1 MLVIGIVGGVASGKS
16 TVAGHFQ
23 HLGAIVIDVDRVGH
37 EVLGDRE
44 VREAA
49 RRRWGD
55 GVFDSE
61 GNIDRSAVGRIVF
74 AAAPD
79 GPEQL
84 AWLEELTHPRIA
96 ERLRR
101 QINSERL
108 AGRAEVVVLDAAVL
122 LKAGWDRLCDKVVLV
137 DAPVDVRLGRVRQRG
152 WSDEQFFAREAA
164 QVPLELARRRA
175 DIVIDNS
182 ASLEQTKRC
191 VEQFWRTLSE

>member
-1 MLVIGIVGGVASGKS
+1 MVVIGIVGGVASGKS

-23 HLGAIVIDVDRVGH
+23 HLGAIAIDVDRVGH
-37 EVLGDRE
+37 EVLGDRQ
-44 VREAA
+44 VQRAA

-55 GVFDSE
+55 GVFDPE
-61 GNIDRSAVGRIVF
+61 GNIDRSTLGRIVF

-96 ERLRR
+96 ERLGR
-101 QINSERL
+101 QIESERR
-108 AGRAEVVVLDAAVL
+108 AGRAKVVVLDAAVL
-122 LKAGWDRLCDKVVLV
+122 LKAGWHRLCDKIVLV
-137 DAPVDVRLGRVRQRG
+137 DSPLEVRLARARQRG

-175 DIVIDNS
+175 DVVIDNS
-182 ASLEQTKRC
+182 ASLDETKGC